1 MNNPIVVPMC
11 ISVSEVE
18 FPMQMSSNMEEL
30 EPGVASA
37 FILNGRVTG
46 VKGSAET
53 DFRIGD
59 VSLSPSDLGM
69 DPSSYALRTELP
81 TKTSDLTNDSG
92 FITNAEIP
100 TKTSD
105 LVNDSGFIDGA
116 EVPLHETDPTVPQW
130 AKSPTKP
137 SYTASEVGAV
147 PTSRTVNGKALSTN
161 ITLNASDVGALPSS
175 TVVPDRTSQ
184 LTNDSGFINGSQ
196 VPSNETDPT
205 VPSWAKAPTK
215 PTYTASEVG
224 ALPDTTVIPSATSQL
239 TNDSGFI
246 TSADVPTKTSDLT
259 NDSGFIT
266 GSQVPSHET
275 DPTVP
280 SWAKAST
287 KPTYTASEVGALPNT
302 GESILDGTNSVLN
315 LKSASATNSPI
326 LRFQRGTLTD
336 NYNDWQIQDRGGF
349 LYFDQ
354 RGSGSTAF
362 NEMVHFDTSGNVYA
376 TGLKGYLDWSY
387 VSNKPTIPTQTSQL
401 TNNSGFITGADVPSN
416 ETDPT
421 VPNWAKASAKPSY
434 TASEVGALP
443 DTTVIPS
450 ATSQLTNDS
459 GFITSS
465 AIPTNVSA
473 FANDVPY
480 AVANSDG
487 ASLSTMAIPMGSVD
501 STSTAT
507 VFTATVPGI
516 TELKTGVCMMLS
528 NHVVTSASGF
538 TIDINNLG
546 AKPVYSN
553 MTNATRDTTIF
564 NVAYTMLF
572 VYDESLDDGDGGW
585 WCYRGYDANTNTIG
599 YQIRTNSSSLPMQ
612 SVTYRYRILF
622 TDMDGTHFVPPTNS
636 TSTNATASRTVN
648 QAPIDPFGRIV
659 YYGATASVATGSRP
673 SASALWQ
680 EYTLSLGYSFNR
692 TGSALALT
700 SWKPVYVKAT
710 PQSDGSAIIDATTPY
725 VQDLPTTEDGKI
737 YIYLGIAYS
746 ATNIELTLEHP
757 VKHYSNGAIRNWFP
771 NEFSSAQGR
780 SF

>member
-11 ISVSEVE
+11 ISISDME

-59 VSLSPSDLGM
+59 VNLSPSDLGM

-92 FITNAEIP
+92 FITDADVPTKTSDLVNDSGFITSADIP

-105 LVNDSGFIDGA
+105 LVNDSGFISGED
-116 EVPLHETDPTVPQW
+116 VPLHETDPTVPQW

-175 TVVPDRTSQ
+175 TVVPNRTSQ
-184 LTNDSGFINGSQ
+184 LTNDSGFITGSQ

-224 ALPDTTVIPSATSQL
+224 ALP
-239 TNDSGFI
+239 
-246 TSADVPTKTSDLT
+246 
-259 NDSGFIT
+259 
-266 GSQVPSHET
+266 
-275 DPTVP
+275 
-280 SWAKAST
+280 
-287 KPTYTASEVGALPNT
+287 NT
-302 GESILDGTNSVLN
+302 GESILDGTNSILN

-354 RGSGSTAF
+354 RGSGSSAF
-362 NEMVHFDTSGNVYA
+362 SEMVHFDTSGNIYA
-376 TGLKGYLDWSY
+376 TGIKGYLDWSY

-416 ETDPT
+416 EADPT
-421 VPNWAKASAKPSY
+421 VPSWAKASSKPSY

-459 GFITSS
+459 GFITN
-465 AIPTNVSA
+465 ADIPTNVSA
-473 FANDVPY
+473 YNNDVPY

-487 ASLSTMAIPMGSVD
+487 ASLSTMAIPYGSVD
-501 STSTAT
+501 STSTSTAY
-507 VFTATVPGI
+507 TATVPGI
-516 TELKTGVCMMLS
+516 TELKTGVCMMLH
-528 NHVVTSASGF
+528 NGVVTSASGF
-538 TIDINNLG
+538 TIDINGLG
-546 AKPVYSN
+546 AKPSYN
-553 MTNATRDTTIF
+553 NLTNATRDTTIF
-564 NVAYTMLF
+564 NIAYTMLF

-659 YYGATASVATGSRP
+659 YYGTTASVATGSRP

-692 TGSALALT
+692 TGSALTLT

-710 PQSDGSAIIDATTPY
+710 PQADGSAIIDATTPY

-746 ATNIELTLEHP
+746 ATSIELTLEHP
-757 VKHYSNGAIRNWFP
+757 VKYYHNGAIRNWFP
-771 NEFSSAQGR
+771 TDYSSAQGR

>member
-11 ISVSEVE
+11 ISISDME

-53 DFRIGD
+53 DYRIGD

-92 FITNAEIP
+92 YITNADVPTKTSDLVNDSGFITSADIP

-116 EVPLHETDPTVPQW
+116 EVPLHEEDPTVPQW
-130 AKSPTKP
+130 AKSSTKP

-147 PTSRTVNGKALSTN
+147 PTSRTVNGKALSSN
-161 ITLNASDVGALPSS
+161 ITLDASD
-175 TVVPDRTSQ
+175 
-184 LTNDSGFINGSQ
+184 
-196 VPSNETDPT
+196 
-205 VPSWAKAPTK
+205 
-215 PTYTASEVG
+215 
-224 ALPDTTVIPSATSQL
+224 
-239 TNDSGFI
+239 
-246 TSADVPTKTSDLT
+246 
-259 NDSGFIT
+259 
-266 GSQVPSHET
+266 
-275 DPTVP
+275 
-280 SWAKAST
+280 
-287 KPTYTASEVGALPNT
+287 VGALPNT

-336 NYNDWQIQDRGGF
+336 NYNDWQLQDRGGF

-354 RGSGSTAF
+354 RGNGSTSF
-362 NEMVHFDTSGNVYA
+362 SEMVHFDTTGNVYA
-376 TGLKGYLDWSY
+376 TGFKGNLDWSY

-401 TNNSGFITGADVPSN
+401 TNNSGFITGAEVPSN
-416 ETDPT
+416 EEDPT
-421 VPNWAKASAKPSY
+421 VPQWAKASSKPSY

-459 GFITSS
+459 GYITSS

-473 FANDVPY
+473 FTNNVPY
-480 AVANSDG
+480 AVANSYG
-487 ASLSTMAIPMGSVD
+487 ASLSTMAIPYGSVD

-507 VFTATVPGI
+507 AYTATVPGI
-516 TELKTGVCMMLS
+516 TELKTGVCMMLH
-528 NHVVTSASGF
+528 NGVVTSASGF
-538 TIDINNLG
+538 TININGLG
-546 AKPVYSN
+546 AKPSYN
-553 MTNATRDTTIF
+553 NLTDATRDTTIF
-564 NVAYTMLF
+564 NIAYTMLF
-572 VYDESLDDGDGGW
+572 IYDESLDDGDGGW

-659 YYGATASVATGSRP
+659 YYGTTASVSAGSRP
-673 SASALWQ
+673 SATYLWQ

-692 TGSALALT
+692 TGSALTLT

-710 PQSDGSAIIDATTPY
+710 PQADGSAIIDATTPY

-771 NEFSSAQGR
+771 NEYSSAQGR

>member
-18 FPMQMSSNMEEL
+18 FPMQMSNNMEEL

-59 VSLSPSDLGM
+59 VNLSPSDLGM

-184 LTNDSGFINGSQ
+184 LTNDSGFITSAS
-196 VPSNETDPT
+196 V
-205 VPSWAKAPTK
+205 PTK
-215 PTYTASEVG
+215 
-224 ALPDTTVIPSATSQL
+224 TSDL

-259 NDSGFIT
+259 NDSGYIT

-275 DPTVP
+275 DPTVA

-315 LKSASATNSPI
+315 LRSASATNSPI

-416 ETDPT
+416 EADPT
-421 VPNWAKASAKPSY
+421 VPGWAKASTKPSY

-459 GFITSS
+459 GFITN
-465 AIPTNVSA
+465 AEIPTNVSA
-473 FANDVPY
+473 FTNDVPY

-487 ASLSTMAIPMGSVD
+487 ASLSTMAIPYGSVD

-507 VFTATVPGI
+507 AYTATVPGI
-516 TELKTGVCMMLS
+516 TELKTGVCMMLH
-528 NHVVTSASGF
+528 NGVVTSASGF
-538 TIDINNLG
+538 TININGLG
-546 AKPVYSN
+546 AKPSYN
-553 MTNATRDTTIF
+553 NLTNATRDTTIY
-564 NVAYTMLF
+564 NIAYTMLF

-659 YYGATASVATGSRP
+659 YYGTTASVATGSRP

-692 TGSALALT
+692 TGSALTLT

-710 PQSDGSAIIDATTPY
+710 PQADGSAIIDATTPY

-746 ATNIELTLEHP
+746 ATSIELTLEHP

-771 NEFSSAQGR
+771 TEYSSAQGR

>member
-18 FPMQMSSNMEEL
+18 FPMQMSNNMEEL

-59 VSLSPSDLGM
+59 VNLSPSDLGM

-175 TVVPDRTSQ
+175 TVVPNRTSQ
-184 LTNDSGFINGSQ
+184 LTNDSGFITGSQ

-280 SWAKAST
+280 SWAKAS
-287 KPTYTASEVGALPNT
+287 S
-302 GESILDGTNSVLN
+302 
-315 LKSASATNSPI
+315 
-326 LRFQRGTLTD
+326 
-336 NYNDWQIQDRGGF
+336 
-349 LYFDQ
+349 
-354 RGSGSTAF
+354 
-362 NEMVHFDTSGNVYA
+362 
-376 TGLKGYLDWSY
+376 
-387 VSNKPTIPTQTSQL
+387 
-401 TNNSGFITGADVPSN
+401 
-416 ETDPT
+416 
-421 VPNWAKASAKPSY
+421 KPSY

-459 GFITSS
+459 GYITSS

-473 FANDVPY
+473 YSNDVPY

-487 ASLSTMAIPMGSVD
+487 ASLSTMAIPYGSVD
-501 STSTAT
+501 STSTSTAY
-507 VFTATVPGI
+507 TATVPGI
-516 TELKTGVCMMLS
+516 TELKTGVCMMLH
-528 NHVVTSASGF
+528 NGVVTSASGF
-538 TIDINNLG
+538 TIDINGLG
-546 AKPVYSN
+546 AKPSYNN
-553 MTNATRDTTIF
+553 MTDATRDTTIF
-564 NVAYTMLF
+564 NIAYTMLF

-636 TSTNATASRTVN
+636 TSTNATSSRTVN

-659 YYGATASVATGSRP
+659 YYGTTASVATGSRP

-692 TGSALALT
+692 TGSALTLT

-710 PQSDGSAIIDATTPY
+710 PQADGSAIIDATTPY

-746 ATNIELTLEHP
+746 ATSIELTLEHP

-771 NEFSSAQGR
+771 TDYSSAQGR

>member
-11 ISVSEVE
+11 ISISDME

-116 EVPLHETDPTVPQW
+116 DVPLHETDPTVPQW

-175 TVVPDRTSQ
+175 TVVPNRTSQ
-184 LTNDSGFINGSQ
+184 LTNDSGFITGSQ

-246 TSADVPTKTSDLT
+246 TSASVPTKTSDLT

-266 GSQVPSHET
+266 GSQVPSNET

-362 NEMVHFDTSGNVYA
+362 NEMVHFDTSGIVYA
-376 TGLKGYLDWSY
+376 TGFKGYLDWSY
-387 VSNKPTIPTQTSQL
+387 VANKPTIPTQTSQL
-401 TNNSGFITGADVPSN
+401 TNNSGYITGSDVPSN

-421 VPNWAKASAKPSY
+421 VPNWAKASTKPSY

-459 GFITSS
+459 GYITSS

-473 FANDVPY
+473 YSNDVPY

-538 TIDINNLG
+538 TININGLG
-546 AKPVYSN
+546 AKPCYSN

-572 VYDESLDDGDGGW
+572 VYDEALNSGSGGW
-585 WCYRGYDANTNTIG
+585 WIYRGYNSDNNTIG
-599 YQIRTNSSSLPMQ
+599 YIVRSNSLQLPVD
-612 SVTYRYRILF
+612 SACYRYRLLF
-622 TDMDGTHFVPPTNS
+622 TSMDGQHYIPANNS
-636 TSTNATASRTVN
+636 TSTNATAKRTTT
-648 QAPIDPFGRIV
+648 QTPFDPFGQII
-659 YYGATASVATGSRP
+659 YYGYTTAL
-673 SASALWQ
+673 SAGGKPGTAYQ
-680 EYTLSLGYSFNR
+680 FEQQVLSLGYSFNR
-692 TGSALALT
+692 TGVALT
-700 SWKPVYVKAT
+700 MTEDKPVWLKCT
-710 PQSDGSAIIDATTPY
+710 PQSDGSVILDAEIPF
-725 VQDLPTTEDGKI
+725 VQDLPTTEDGFV
-737 YIYLGIAYS
+737 YIWLGIAYS
-746 ATNIELTLEHP
+746 ATNIELTLQHP
-757 VKHYSNGAIRNWFP
+757 VKYYHNGAIRNWFP
-771 NEFSSAQGR
+771 SDYSSAQGR

>member
-18 FPMQMSSNMEEL
+18 FPMQMSNNMEEL

-53 DFRIGD
+53 EFRIGD

-92 FITNAEIP
+92 FITDADVPTKTSDLVNDSGFITNAEIP

-116 EVPLHETDPTVPQW
+116 EVPLHEEDPTVPQW
-130 AKSPTKP
+130 AKSANKP

-175 TVVPDRTSQ
+175 TVVPNRTSQ
-184 LTNDSGFINGSQ
+184 LTNDSGFITGSQ

-205 VPSWAKAPTK
+205 VPSWAKAP
-215 PTYTASEVG
+215 
-224 ALPDTTVIPSATSQL
+224 
-239 TNDSGFI
+239 
-246 TSADVPTKTSDLT
+246 
-259 NDSGFIT
+259 
-266 GSQVPSHET
+266 
-275 DPTVP
+275 
-280 SWAKAST
+280 T

-336 NYNDWQIQDRGGF
+336 NYNDWQLQDRGGF

-362 NEMVHFDTSGNVYA
+362 NEMVHFDTSGIVYA
-376 TGLKGYLDWSY
+376 TGFKGYLDWSY
-387 VSNKPTIPTQTSQL
+387 VSNRPTIPTQTSQL

-416 ETDPT
+416 EADPT
-421 VPNWAKASAKPSY
+421 VPSWAKASSKPSY

-459 GFITSS
+459 GYITSS

-473 FANDVPY
+473 YSNDVPY

-487 ASLSTMAIPMGSVD
+487 ASLSTMAIPYGSVD

-507 VFTATVPGI
+507 AYTATVPGI
-516 TELKTGVCMMLS
+516 TELKTGVCMMLH
-528 NHVVTSASGF
+528 NGVVTSASGF
-538 TIDINNLG
+538 TININGLG
-546 AKPVYSN
+546 AKPSYN
-553 MTNATRDTTIF
+553 NLTNATRDTTIF
-564 NVAYTMLF
+564 NIAYTMLF
-572 VYDESLDDGDGGW
+572 VYDDSLDDGDGGW

-737 YIYLGIAYS
+737 YIYLGIAYN
-746 ATNIELTLEHP
+746 ATSVELTLEHP
-757 VKHYSNGAIRNWFP
+757 VKHFSNGAIRNWFP
-771 NEFSSAQGR
+771 NEYSSAQGR

>member
-18 FPMQMSSNMEEL
+18 FPMQMSNNMEEL

-92 FITNAEIP
+92 FITDADVPTKTSDLVNDSGFITNAEIP

-116 EVPLHETDPTVPQW
+116 EVPSHETDPTVPQW

-175 TVVPDRTSQ
+175 TVVPNRTSQ

-280 SWAKAST
+280 SWAKAS
-287 KPTYTASEVGALPNT
+287 S
-302 GESILDGTNSVLN
+302 
-315 LKSASATNSPI
+315 
-326 LRFQRGTLTD
+326 
-336 NYNDWQIQDRGGF
+336 
-349 LYFDQ
+349 
-354 RGSGSTAF
+354 
-362 NEMVHFDTSGNVYA
+362 
-376 TGLKGYLDWSY
+376 
-387 VSNKPTIPTQTSQL
+387 
-401 TNNSGFITGADVPSN
+401 
-416 ETDPT
+416 
-421 VPNWAKASAKPSY
+421 KPSY

-473 FANDVPY
+473 FANNVPY

-487 ASLSTMAIPMGSVD
+487 ASLSTMAIPYGSVD
-501 STSTAT
+501 STSTSTAY
-507 VFTATVPGI
+507 TATVPGI
-516 TELKTGVCMMLS
+516 TELKTGVCMMLH
-528 NHVVTSASGF
+528 NGVVTSASGF
-538 TIDINNLG
+538 TIDINGLG
-546 AKPVYSN
+546 AKPSYN
-553 MTNATRDTTIF
+553 NLTNATRDTTIY
-564 NVAYTMLF
+564 NIAYTMLF

-636 TSTNATASRTVN
+636 TSTNATSSRTVN

-692 TGSALALT
+692 TGSALTLT

-710 PQSDGSAIIDATTPY
+710 PQADGSAIIDATTPY

-746 ATNIELTLEHP
+746 ATSIELTLEHP
-757 VKHYSNGAIRNWFP
+757 VKHYSNGTIRNWFP
-771 NEFSSAQGR
+771 TDYSSAQGR

>member
-18 FPMQMSSNMEEL
+18 FPMQMSNNMEEL

-92 FITNAEIP
+92 FITDADVP

-130 AKSPTKP
+130 AKSPNKP

-175 TVVPDRTSQ
+175 TVVPNRTSQ
-184 LTNDSGFINGSQ
+184 LTNDSGFITGSQ

-280 SWAKAST
+280 SWAKAS
-287 KPTYTASEVGALPNT
+287 S
-302 GESILDGTNSVLN
+302 
-315 LKSASATNSPI
+315 
-326 LRFQRGTLTD
+326 
-336 NYNDWQIQDRGGF
+336 
-349 LYFDQ
+349 
-354 RGSGSTAF
+354 
-362 NEMVHFDTSGNVYA
+362 
-376 TGLKGYLDWSY
+376 
-387 VSNKPTIPTQTSQL
+387 
-401 TNNSGFITGADVPSN
+401 
-416 ETDPT
+416 
-421 VPNWAKASAKPSY
+421 KPSY

-465 AIPTNVSA
+465 AIPTNISA
-473 FANDVPY
+473 FTNNVPY

-487 ASLSTMAIPMGSVD
+487 ASLSTMAIPYGSVD

-507 VFTATVPGI
+507 AYTATVPGI
-516 TELKTGVCMMLS
+516 TELKTGVCMMLH
-528 NHVVTSASGF
+528 NGVVTSASGF
-538 TIDINNLG
+538 TIDINGLG
-546 AKPVYSN
+546 AKPSYN
-553 MTNATRDTTIF
+553 NLTNATRDTTIY
-564 NVAYTMLF
+564 NIAYTMLF

-636 TSTNATASRTVN
+636 TSTNATSSRTVN
-648 QAPIDPFGRIV
+648 QSPIDPFGRIV
-659 YYGATASVATGSRP
+659 YYGTTASVATGSRP

-692 TGSALALT
+692 TGSELTLT

-710 PQSDGSAIIDATTPY
+710 PQADGSAIIDATTPY

-746 ATNIELTLEHP
+746 ATSIELTLEHP
-757 VKHYSNGAIRNWFP
+757 VKHFSNGAIRNWFP
-771 NEFSSAQGR
+771 NEYSSAQGR